1 MSHKEILRFGEVYM
15 RNSNLLNIYQCQAK
29 QTLLKERNFLNISV
43 VMQIIPITALSPLR
57 IYLPKLKDIQIFL
70 KK

>member
-1 MSHKEILRFGEVYM
+1 MSNKEILRFGEVYI

-29 QTLLKERNFLNISV
+29 QKLPKERNFRIISV

-57 IYLPKLKDIQIFL
+57 IYLPKLKDI
-70 KK
+70 